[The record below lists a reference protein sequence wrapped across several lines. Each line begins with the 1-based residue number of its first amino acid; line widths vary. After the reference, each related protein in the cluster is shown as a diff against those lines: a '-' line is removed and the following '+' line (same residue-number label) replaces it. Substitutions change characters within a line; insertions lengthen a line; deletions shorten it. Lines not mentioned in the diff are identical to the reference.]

1 MMLVLLYMFLNNEEL
16 GSCVLLVM
24 PTIWIPVFF
33 VGVML
38 WRFSCFI
45 PWHSVSLTVFM
56 SLFANILHYAGIS
69 MTVEQWEAFR
79 NAVPAIEDAI
89 KKLEDS
95 D

>member
-1 MMLVLLYMFLNNEEL
+1 
-16 GSCVLLVM
+16 
-24 PTIWIPVFF
+24 
-33 VGVML
+33 
-38 WRFSCFI
+38 
-45 PWHSVSLTVFM
+45 M

>member
-1 MMLVLLYMFLNNEEL
+1 MPTFFFNLYCFFLVL
-16 GSCVLLVM
+16 CC
-24 PTIWIPVFF
+24 
-33 VGVML
+33 GV
-38 WRFSCFI
+38 FSCFI